1 MVSAWFPFKS
11 PQNASIET
19 KHFGQ
24 HQASTIAMAAATS
37 TERSSST
44 QERWL
49 KFISIGMGILHLKN
63 VELELSNFHFVTLK
77 CTMSTMSIQF
87 PIEVEISDAS
97 FTEKNLGRTWPFLR
111 GLLGAKWMSTVM
123 AMASCYTWLFQW
135 DYTFYK
141 WGNWMRHDSPL
152 NLLKT
157 SKNSECG
164 MFWNAPTWTCHHCSP
179 PAARLRT

>member
-77 CTMSTMSIQF
+77 CTMSQCLYNFRLKWRFQMR
-87 PIEVEISDAS
+87 AS
-97 FTEKNLGRTWPFLR
+97 PR
-111 GLLGAKWMSTVM
+111 
-123 AMASCYTWLFQW
+123 
-135 DYTFYK
+135 
-141 WGNWMRHDSPL
+141 
-152 NLLKT
+152 KT
-157 SKNSECG
+157 SDGLGHFCGGFSEPSECQQLWPWLVVIPG
-164 MFWNAPTWTCHHCSP
+164 YFSGIIHSINGVTEWDTTVS
-179 PAARLRT
+179 